1 MLYGLLTYGLN
12 YPYRGWKDSFW
23 EGGFRGIGFVHS
35 PLLTT
40 AAAGGG
46 SSTTSTSKLSTSTS
60 TSRSTSTSIRS
71 NNSYTNLLHISD
83 WYRTLVSAALSRD
96 SPAARAKAEKDL
108 APLLARGP
116 IDR

>member
-40 AAAGGG
+40 AAAGG
-46 SSTTSTSKLSTSTS
+46 SSTSSTSKLSTSTS
-60 TSRSTSTSIRS
+60 TGTSTSIRS

-83 WYRTLVSAALSRD
+83 WYRTLVSAAISRD